1 MYFIS
6 RVRRWLYDKKIC
18 RLHLRHRS
26 QNHAAY
32 SDIDDILNRF
42 RSVGGLKHEYQPYKL
57 FHLKKLLEKFQPSS
71 ILELGSG
78 SSTAIFAAY
87 VKERFGASLSS
98 LDESEAWL
106 SNSKA
111 LAGIDLNDARFSMRN
126 CTALVGVFC
135 NLPCVGYGLVVDKPF
150 DFVFVDGPSL
160 RINGISCKEAI
171 NDDVFRLADIFPPR
185 IIVVDGRYATV
196 RALESH
202 LSSSYNIQR
211 SSLMARMP
219 CEDYNYFSIFNR
231 INK

>member
-6 RVRRWLYDKKIC
+6 KVRRWLYNRKI
-18 RLHLRHRS
+18 RKIHIRHRS
-26 QNHAAY
+26 QNYLDY
-32 SDIDDILNRF
+32 SDIDEVINRF
-42 RSVGGLKHEYQPYKL
+42 RNAGGLKHEYQPYKL
-57 FHLKKLLEKFQPSS
+57 FHLKKLIEKFQPSS

-87 VKERFGASLSS
+87 VKGRVGASLCSV
-98 LDESEAWL
+98 DESEAWL
-106 SNSKA
+106 SNSKL
-111 LAGIDLNDARFSMRN
+111 LAGIDLNDARFEMLN
-126 CTALVGVFC
+126 CTAMVGVFGK
-135 NLPCVGYGLVVDKPF
+135 LSCVGYGLAVDKPF

-202 LSSSYNIQR
+202 LSGSYHIQR
-211 SSLMARMP
+211 SSLMARRP
-219 CEDYNYFSIFNR
+219 CEDYNYFSIFTR